1 MDKVIEFV
9 MAALPWIAV
18 GLLLAVFAARS
29 AGSKKQAKQSG
40 EKQSGDYGTEGMCLG
55 MCFGTAIGTALG
67 NNTGLG
73 ISLGMLI
80 GLAIGSAIEKKAQD
94 DGDNER

>member
-29 AGSKKQAKQSG
+29 AGSKKKAKQSG
-40 EKQSGDYGTEGMCLG
+40 EKQRGDYGTEGMCLG
-55 MCFGTAIGTALG
+55 MCFGTAIGTSLG

-73 ISLGMLI
+73 ISLGMLL
-80 GLAIGSAIEKKAQD
+80 GLAVGSSIKKKGQD
-94 DGDNER
+94 DGDDQE